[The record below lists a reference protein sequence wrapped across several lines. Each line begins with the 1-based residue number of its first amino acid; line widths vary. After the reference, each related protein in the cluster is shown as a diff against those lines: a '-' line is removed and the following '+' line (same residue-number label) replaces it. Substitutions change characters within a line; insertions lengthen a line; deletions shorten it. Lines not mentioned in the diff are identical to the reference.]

1 MLPVLAGYF
10 NRVVQSLLT
19 KEPSKTI
26 EYLLLRREGAIFDGL
41 MNHITHHS
49 IATLLIE
56 LL

>member
-10 NRVVQSLLT
+10 NRVVQSLLS